1 MRNKKFAIPS
11 HGNIFFELPDNRNT
25 RYTRFMAILII
36 IAENPSVITRFF
48 KNGTGSTTSLWAF
61 EVFLT
66 SIHLKK
72 ANNKKAILQIN
83 VNREKN
89 KTTFMVSQQ
98 ALLR

>member
-11 HGNIFFELPDNRNT
+11 HGNIFFELPDNMNT
-25 RYTRFMAILII
+25 RYTRFIAILIMM
-36 IAENPSVITRFF
+36 AENPSVMTRFF
-48 KNGTGSTTSLWAF
+48 KNGTGSTTSLWGF

-72 ANNKKAILQIN
+72 ANNKNAILQIN